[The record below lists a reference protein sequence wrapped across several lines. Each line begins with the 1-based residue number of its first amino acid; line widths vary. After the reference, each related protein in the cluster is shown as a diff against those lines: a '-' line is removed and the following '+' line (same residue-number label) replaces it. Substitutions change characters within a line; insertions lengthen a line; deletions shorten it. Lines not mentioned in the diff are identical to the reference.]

1 MSDISKGL
9 TIDKK
14 YRFIFHSGRDMS
26 GSLIG
31 FGAETLTFNLGHD
44 SENIIV
50 YKEDLAQ
57 LIEVEKQG

>member
-1 MSDISKGL
+1 MSISVAL
-9 TIDKK
+9 MIDKK
-14 YRFIFHSGRDMS
+14 YRFIFHSGRDM
-26 GSLIG
+26 IG
-31 FGAETLTFNLGHD
+31 FLTGFSGQTLEFNLGHD